1 MNFIDEVHKEL
12 ESTKV
17 NMNLEQRRNTYPLYP
32 MPIKPGVAWPQYKMK
47 AGYPMDNRPSVNYY
61 SEPVLK
67 AEHILRNQLAATRYV
82 AGPGPFLRQVYGFDR
97 VPPSCCS
104 SWLGVGTRRKGG
116 QVRFSAVQTGAL
128 ERRFSASKYLS
139 PDERR
144 ALAAS
149 LRLSDRQVKTWF
161 QNRRAKWRRM
171 TPESADPASPL
182 GVDSDD
188 DVHIADED

>member
-97 VPPSCCS
+97 GKLAEYYQQKTYILKIMLSRNPP
-104 SWLGVGTRRKGG
+104 WTLLK
-116 QVRFSAVQTGAL
+116 
-128 ERRFSASKYLS
+128 
-139 PDERR
+139 
-144 ALAAS
+144 
-149 LRLSDRQVKTWF
+149 
-161 QNRRAKWRRM
+161 
-171 TPESADPASPL
+171 
-182 GVDSDD
+182 
-188 DVHIADED
+188 